1 MAMNIF
7 SMTHLNEL
15 AKELPD
21 PKKAAQF
28 EEGYSPVIRLPIRD
42 WNAVRDAEFPD
53 REFEAHENAF
63 VEFEIVMWSDTKGVS
78 SPRWVLRG
86 LVAM

>member
-1 MAMNIF
+1 MNIF
-7 SMTHLNEL
+7 SLSHLIEL

-21 PKKAAQF
+21 PRRAAKAQ
-28 EEGYSPVIRLPIRD
+28 EGYRPVIRLPIRD
-42 WNAVRDAEFPD
+42 WNAVRDSEDPD
-53 REFEAHENAF
+53 REFEAHDNAF
-63 VEFEIVMWSDTKGVS
+63 VEFEIVMWEDTNGKK

>member
-1 MAMNIF
+1 MNIF
-7 SMTHLNEL
+7 SLAHLNEL

-21 PKKAAQF
+21 PRKAAQA

-42 WNAVRDAEFPD
+42 WNAVRDSEHPD
-53 REFEAHENAF
+53 REFEAHANAF
-63 VEFEIVMWSDTKGVS
+63 VEFELVMWKDTKGKKS
-78 SPRWVLRG
+78 ARWVLRG